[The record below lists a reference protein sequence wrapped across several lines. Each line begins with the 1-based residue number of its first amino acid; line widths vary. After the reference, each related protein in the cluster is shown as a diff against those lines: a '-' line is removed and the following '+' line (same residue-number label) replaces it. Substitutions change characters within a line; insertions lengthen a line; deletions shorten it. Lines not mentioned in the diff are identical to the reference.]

1 MNINTNINTITA
13 YLLVSNTDAVE
24 LKQQLRS
31 FDASEDMRKVISLL
45 SEEWYVHK
53 RLNNLFAYAL
63 LGVSPDKCVYHFE
76 NIRNN
81 ERFDIYLNNYNGNG
95 QDCTFGYVDRR
106 FVTHDAE
113 NSDEAIRNYSL

>member
-1 MNINTNINTITA
+1 MNINTITAYLLVSNTDAVELKQQLRGLQMNINTITA

-31 FDASEDMRKVISLL
+31 FDASEDMCKVISLL

-53 RLNNLFAYAL
+53 RLNNLFDYAL

-76 NIRNN
+76 NIRNS
-81 ERFDIYLNNYNGNG
+81 ERFDIYLNNYS
-95 QDCTFGYVDRR
+95 F
-106 FVTHDAE
+106 
-113 NSDEAIRNYSL
+113 

>member
-1 MNINTNINTITA
+1 MNINTITA

-31 FDASEDMRKVISLL
+31 FDASEDMCKVISLL

-53 RLNNLFAYAL
+53 RLNNLFDYAL

-76 NIRNN
+76 NIRNSIFLSQIRL
-81 ERFDIYLNNYNGNG
+81 ETLNMLKISRLYN
-95 QDCTFGYVDRR
+95 TP
-106 FVTHDAE
+106 
-113 NSDEAIRNYSL
+113 IRVL

>member
-1 MNINTNINTITA
+1 MNINTITA

-31 FDASEDMRKVISLL
+31 FDASEDMCKVISLL

-53 RLNNLFAYAL
+53 RLNNLFDYAL

-76 NIRNN
+76 NIRNK
-81 ERFDIYLNNYNGNG
+81 
-95 QDCTFGYVDRR
+95 DCTFGYVDRR

-113 NSDEAIRNYSL
+113 NSDEAIRKYSL

>member
-1 MNINTNINTITA
+1 MNINTITA

-31 FDASEDMRKVISLL
+31 FDASEDMCKVISLL

-53 RLNNLFAYAL
+53 RLNNLFDYAL

-76 NIRNN
+76 NIRDN

-95 QDCTFGYVDRR
+95 QDCTFGYIDSRS
-106 FVTHDAE
+106 VTQDAE